1 MFRRYVL
8 INFLLK
14 DGAME
19 YSSAKGYKL
28 GFFDTLKSWH
38 EIKKDCIDS
47 LSDEDKA
54 NYNFNYFRINSI
66 TYIKKKDYLS
76 FFNVK

>member
-1 MFRRYVL
+1 MFNRYVL

-14 DGAME
+14 DGAIE

-28 GFFDTLKSWH
+28 GFFESLKPWH
-38 EIKKDCIDS
+38 EIRKECIEGVP
-47 LSDEDKA
+47 DEDKA
-54 NYNFNYFRINSI
+54 NYNFNYFSINSI
-66 TYIKKKDYLS
+66 AYIKKKDYLS